1 MSYRYSTHSSLAFDP
16 IENLFV
22 EVRRLETRRSIWR
35 YAKDTRRRQEERL
48 SAARVGKRWLY
59 FFVLYALLGGFFW
72 GYLNLFMYFQIP
84 RDYPKLTG
92 RQSLLQLH
100 PGLSRVPNPDVL
112 TSLIQFRPREPLSY
126 SKLIDAMLAFLYGY
140 KKKRCAM
147 MKDCVHGTGS
157 DQIDMR
163 RPCAFD
169 LNAVGPCNLANTYGY
184 TTASPCVALKMN
196 RIYGWLPEP
205 VEFATGVLVKCE
217 GETED
222 DTRNMGTIHYY
233 DMDHALTGQRRPKT
247 TNGSFH
253 SAFFPYLNQGCYHQ
267 PLVFLEFAGM
277 RRNALIRVK
286 CYLIAKNIPVSFER
300 NEGIVR
306 FEILAD

>member
-1 MSYRYSTHSSLAFDP
+1 
-16 IENLFV
+16 
-22 EVRRLETRRSIWR
+22 
-35 YAKDTRRRQEERL
+35 
-48 SAARVGKRWLY
+48 
-59 FFVLYALLGGFFW
+59 
-72 GYLNLFMYFQIP
+72 MYFQI
-84 RDYPKLTG
+84 RTDYPKLTG

-112 TSLIQFRPREPLSY
+112 TSLIHFRPYEPLSY
-126 SKLIDAMLAFLYGY
+126 SKLIDEMLAFLYGY
-140 KKKRCAM
+140 QKKLCTM
-147 MKDCVHGTGS
+147 MKDCVHGTGG
-157 DQIDMR
+157 DIIDMR

-169 LNAVGPCNLANTYGY
+169 LNAVGPCNLANTFGY

-217 GETED
+217 GETEA
-222 DTRNMGTIHYY
+222 DTLNMGTVHYY
-233 DMDHALTGQRRPKT
+233 DMDHVSTGQKRAKT

-253 SAFFPYLNQGCYHQ
+253 SAFFPYLNQVCYHQ

-277 RRNALIRVK
+277 RRNTLIRVK

-300 NEGIVR
+300 NEGSVR